1 MGEIRRGAAGEAV
14 VVVPGRTK
22 RSNDFSTGPSERQ
35 AQCPFCPG
43 HEAETPPEVFAL
55 RSDGSAADARGWSV
69 RVVPNRYAALARDDG
84 EAYGAHEVII
94 ETPDHAKSLGDLD
107 RDEAANVVRAWMDRL
122 RSASADDGLAYALI
136 FKNHGE
142 RAGASREH
150 THSQLLALPFLPKKP
165 AEELA
170 AFQSGEFGR
179 ELARD
184 QNNPTLLVRRG
195 ERVAAFAPRAGRFPS
210 ETWIAPRVP
219 APRFEEIDEE
229 TVGELAELLPALLR
243 ALPRAHGEPA
253 YHVLV
258 HTAPFRAEGAERYCW
273 RIELCARI
281 NRVAG
286 GELASGVF
294 LNQIPPEDG
303 ARLLREA
310 LDED

>member
-1 MGEIRRGAAGEAV
+1 MGEIRRGAVGEAV
-14 VVVPGRTK
+14 IVVPGRTS
-22 RSNDFSTGPSERQ
+22 RANDFASGPSERQ
-35 AQCPFCPG
+35 ARCPFCPG
-43 HEAETPPEVFAL
+43 HEGETPPEVFAL
-55 RSDGSAADARGWSV
+55 RPDGSAADAPGWSV
-69 RVVPNRYAALARDDG
+69 RVVPNRYPALARDDG
-84 EAYGAHEVII
+84 EAYGAHELVI
-94 ETPDHAKSLGDLD
+94 ETADHGRSLGDLD
-107 RDEAANVVRAWMDRL
+107 RNEAANVVRAWRDRL
-122 RSASADDGLAYALI
+122 HAAAQDEGLAYALI

-150 THSQLLALPFLPKKP
+150 AHSQLLALPFLPQKA

-170 AFQSGEFGR
+170 AFRGGELGA

-184 QNNPTLLVRRG
+184 QQNPALLVRGG
-195 ERVAAFAPRAGRFPS
+195 ERVAAFAPRAGRFAS
-210 ETWIAPRVP
+210 ETWIAPRTL
-219 APRFEEIDEE
+219 APRFEEIDDE

-273 RIELCARI
+273 RIELFARI

-310 LDED
+310 LDDD